1 MKIKYLTIVDVSLL
15 QNLFNKLKTESFAE
29 RLAQANL
36 ANKNDIAN
44 FVKKTDFGE
53 KLKTLNK
60 KITSNK
66 TKHLLVENELN
77 INRLSKK
84 VKTISAKQLTKD
96 WTNGCQILNGT

>member
-1 MKIKYLTIVDVSLL
+1 M
-15 QNLFNKLKTESFAE
+15 
-29 RLAQANL
+29 

-96 WTNGCQILNGT
+96 LTYGCQILHGT

>member
-1 MKIKYLTIVDVSLL
+1 MKIKYLTIVNVSQL
-15 QNLFNKLKTESFAE
+15 QNLFNKLTTESFVE
-29 RLAQANL
+29 RLAQANV

-96 WTNGCQILNGT
+96 LTYGCQILNGT

>member
-1 MKIKYLTIVDVSLL
+1 MKIKYLTIVNVSLL
-15 QNLFNKLKTESFAE
+15 QNLFNKLTTESFAE
-29 RLAQANL
+29 RLAQANV

-60 KITSNK
+60 KTTSNK
-66 TKHLLVENELN
+66 IKHLLVENEL
-77 INRLSKK
+77 NRLSKK

-96 WTNGCQILNGT
+96 LTYGCQILNGT

>member
-1 MKIKYLTIVDVSLL
+1 MKIKYLTIANVSLL
-15 QNLFNKLKTESFAE
+15 QNLFNKLTTESFAE
-29 RLAQANL
+29 RLAQANM

-77 INRLSKK
+77 INRLSKE

-96 WTNGCQILNGT
+96 LTYGCQILNGT

>member
-1 MKIKYLTIVDVSLL
+1 M
-15 QNLFNKLKTESFAE
+15 
-29 RLAQANL
+29 

-53 KLKTLNK
+53 KLKILNK

-66 TKHLLVENELN
+66 TKHLLIENEL
-77 INRLSKK
+77 NRLSKK

-96 WTNGCQILNGT
+96 DKWMSDS

>member
-60 KITSNK
+60 KTTSNK
-66 TKHLLVENELN
+66 IKHLLVENEL
-77 INRLSKK
+77 NRLSKK

>member
-1 MKIKYLTIVDVSLL
+1 M
-15 QNLFNKLKTESFAE
+15 
-29 RLAQANL
+29 

-53 KLKTLNK
+53 KLKILNK

-66 TKHLLVENELN
+66 TKHLLIENEL
-77 INRLSKK
+77 NRLSKK

>member
-15 QNLFNKLKTESFAE
+15 QNLFNKLKTESFSE

-60 KITSNK
+60 KTTSNK
-66 TKHLLVENELN
+66 IKHLLVENEL
-77 INRLSKK
+77 NRLSKK

>member
-66 TKHLLVENELN
+66 TKHLLVKNELN

-96 WTNGCQILNGT
+96 LTYGCQILNVT

>member
-1 MKIKYLTIVDVSLL
+1 MKIKYLTIVNVSLL
-15 QNLFNKLKTESFAE
+15 QNLFNKLTTESFAE
-29 RLAQANL
+29 RLAQANV

-60 KITSNK
+60 KTTSNK
-66 TKHLLVENELN
+66 IKHLLVENEL
-77 INRLSKK
+77 NRLSKK